1 MNLIGKIGVGE
12 RSDWGGF
19 PEVIRNGN
27 LGDLKKQPEYEA
39 AKNGDSIAALD
50 IVERL
55 LTHETI
61 EHIQHLIG
69 QDKPLL
75 LPVQVFEE
83 NGYNKIPAA
92 MAALL
97 GERLNLNVDNSI
109 VQQEKLFRTGSSAYH
124 RLAFNPTFNGGV
136 AAGQKYFIV
145 DDNLTMGGTIASL
158 RGYIENRGGKDMGA
172 SVMVAR
178 HGAENMVVRP
188 GTLTLIKQKHGEA
201 INKFW
206 KEAFGYGIAQL
217 TQAEAKIISKSA
229 SIDSIRDQIIS
240 ARNDGIRRIDE
251 GRNKKAQTP
260 TRERPDGLRPSEGLL
275 VTTQNLEVTQEHL
288 LSDGHI
294 DASLKTYVQAKHAQ
308 VQRIESRL
316 QNLISRQQDSLQRL
330 SMNKPG
336 ILSMPQTRHSWQAQ
350 QTQQQS
356 RLQTLKSRL
365 VLVGEIKEG
374 MRVDSPRIKNLV
386 VRQLRLEH
394 PELAA
399 QTDLA
404 KAEERRRKLEQ
415 QIQQKKQSRSMGR
428 SRTLNNK

>member
-1 MNLIGKIGVGE
+1 MNLIGKIGIGE
-12 RSDWGGF
+12 RSDWGDF
-19 PEVIRNGN
+19 AEVIRNGN
-27 LGDLKKQPEYEA
+27 LGDLKAQPEYEA

-55 LTHETI
+55 LTDETI
-61 EHIQHLIG
+61 DQIKHLIG
-69 QDKPLL
+69 QKKPLI
-75 LPVQVFEE
+75 LPVHLIEE
-83 NGYNKIPAA
+83 NGNNKIPIA
-92 MAALL
+92 MAYVLADHL
-97 GERLNLNVDNSI
+97 GLEVDQGI
-109 VQQEKLFRTGSSAYH
+109 GQQEKLYRTGASADH
-124 RLAFNPTFNGGV
+124 RLAFNPTFKGV
-136 AAGQKYFIV
+136 VRPGQDYLIV
-145 DDNLTMGGTIASL
+145 DDNLTMGGTLASL
-158 RGYIENRGGKDMGA
+158 RGYVENRGGKVMGA

-178 HGAENMVVRP
+178 HGAVNMVVRP
-188 GTLTLIKQKHGEA
+188 GTLTAIKQKHGEA
-201 INKFW
+201 INDFW
-206 KEAFGYGIAQL
+206 KETFGYGTEKL
-217 TQAEAKIISKSA
+217 TQAEARLVKKSA
-229 SIDSIRDQIIS
+229 SIDAIRVRILH
-240 ARNDGIRRIDE
+240 ARDEGVRRVDE

-275 VTTQNLEVTQEHL
+275 ATTQNLEATQEHL

-336 ILSMPQTRHSWQAQ
+336 LISMPQTRHSWQAQ
-350 QTQQQS
+350 QTQQQT

-399 QTDLA
+399 QTDLT
-404 KAEERRRKLEQ
+404 KAEERRRKLEKQ
-415 QIQQKKQSRSMGR
+415 MQQKKQSRSMGR
-428 SRTLNNK
+428 TRTLNNK

>member
-1 MNLIGKIGVGE
+1 MNLIGKIGIGE
-12 RSDWGGF
+12 RSDWGDF
-19 PEVIRNGN
+19 AEVIRNGN
-27 LGDLKKQPEYEA
+27 LGDLKAQPEYEA

-61 EHIQHLIG
+61 EHIKHLIG
-69 QDKPLL
+69 QEKPLL

-92 MAALL
+92 IAVVL
-97 GERLNLNVDNSI
+97 GEHLNLKVDNSI
-109 VQQEKLFRTGSSAYH
+109 VQQEKLFRTGSNAFH

-158 RGYIENRGGKDMGA
+158 QGYIENRGGKVMGA

-178 HGAENMVVRP
+178 HGAVNMVVRP
-188 GTLTLIKQKHGEA
+188 GILTAIKQKHGEA
-201 INKFW
+201 INDFW
-206 KEAFGYGIAQL
+206 KETFGYGIEKL

-229 SIDSIRDQIIS
+229 SIDSSRDQIIS
-240 ARNDGIRRIDE
+240 ARNDGIQRIDE
-251 GRNKKAQTP
+251 ERNKKAQTP

-275 VTTQNLEVTQEHL
+275 ARTQNLEVTQENL
-288 LSDGHI
+288 LSDGNI

-316 QNLISRQQDSLQRL
+316 QNLISREQDSLQRL
-330 SMNKPG
+330 NMNKPG
-336 ILSMPQTRHSWQAQ
+336 LISMPQTRQLWQAQ
-350 QTQQQS
+350 QVQQQS
-356 RLQTLKSRL
+356 RLQMLKNRL
-365 VLVGEIKEG
+365 VLVGEIKQG

-394 PELAA
+394 PALAA
-399 QTDLA
+399 QSDLT
-404 KAEERRRKLEQ
+404 KMQERRRELELQ
-415 QIQQKKQSRSMGR
+415 MKQQKKQSRSMGR
-428 SRTLNNK
+428 SRKIK

>member
-1 MNLIGKIGVGE
+1 MNLIGKIGIGE
-12 RSDWGGF
+12 RSDWGDF
-19 PEVIRNGN
+19 PEVVRNGN
-27 LGDLKKQPEYEA
+27 LGDLKAQPEYEA

-55 LTHETI
+55 LTDETI
-61 EHIQHLIG
+61 DHIKHLIG
-69 QDKPLL
+69 QEKPLL
-75 LPVQVFEE
+75 LPVQIVEE

-92 MAALL
+92 IAVVL
-97 GERLNLNVDNSI
+97 GERLNLKVDNSI
-109 VQQEKLFRTGSSAYH
+109 VQQEKLFRTGSNAFH

-136 AAGQKYFIV
+136 AVGQKYFIV

-158 RGYIENRGGKDMGA
+158 RGYVENRGGKVIGA

-178 HGAENMVVRP
+178 HGAVNMVVRP
-188 GTLTLIKQKHGEA
+188 GTLTAIKQKHGEA

-206 KEAFGYGIAQL
+206 KETFGYGISQL

-240 ARNDGIRRIDE
+240 ARNDGIQRIDE
-251 GRNKKAQTP
+251 ERNKKAQTP

-275 VTTQNLEVTQEHL
+275 ATTQNLEATQEHL

-316 QNLISRQQDSLQRL
+316 QNFISRQQDSLQRL

-336 ILSMPQTRHSWQAQ
+336 LISMPQTRQVWQAQ
-350 QTQQQS
+350 QMQQQS

-365 VLVGEIKEG
+365 VLVGEIKVG

-386 VRQLRLEH
+386 VRKLRLEH
-394 PELAA
+394 PEQAA
-399 QTDLA
+399 QSNLA
-404 KAEERRRKLEQ
+404 KAEERRHKLEERM
-415 QIQQKKQSRSMGR
+415 KQEKTRTRSTGR
-428 SRTLNNK
+428 SRKIE